1 MEFIADFH
9 IHSKYSRATSP
20 LMNVEEL
27 AIFARLKGIRLL
39 GTGDFTHPLWI
50 QELRGKLKLDDS
62 GLYRYNDTF
71 FILTTEVCNI
81 FYKNGKPKRI
91 HNIIFSPN
99 FQVAERINRELQNFG
114 NLQADGRPMLNLA
127 CKDLVE
133 IVLSIDSNC
142 LIVPAHI
149 WTPWYSLFGSNT
161 GFDSVYECFEEETK
175 QIFCLETGL
184 SSDPKMNWRLST
196 LDRFTLISNSD
207 AHSPKKIGREANM
220 FNTELSY
227 HSIISALRNK
237 NRQEFLG
244 TIEFFPQE
252 GKYHYDGH
260 RSCKVCFSPEETK
273 RAGNRCPK
281 CGKMITIGVMHRVK
295 KLSDRE
301 SGFVPDNS
309 IPFRYAIPLEE
320 LIANVKGVGVDSSIV
335 EKEYKALVTRF
346 GGEFEILFNIKE
358 DVLLSKLPTDL
369 AKCIIKVREE
379 KVRIQ
384 PGYDGVYGKIE
395 VPITEE
401 ERPTQ
406 LSLF

>member
-9 IHSKYSRATSP
+9 IHSRYSRATSP
-20 LMNVEEL
+20 LMNVQEL
-27 AIFARLKGIRLL
+27 ANFARLKGIRVL
-39 GTGDFTHPLWI
+39 GTGDFTHPLWLE
-50 QELRGKLKLDDS
+50 ELKGKLKLDSS
-62 GLYRYNDTF
+62 GLFRYNNTF

-81 FYKNGKPKRI
+81 FYYKDGRQRRI

-99 FQVAERINRELQNFG
+99 FWVVERINKELQDFG

-133 IVLSIDSNC
+133 IILSIDTAC

-149 WTPWYSLFGSNT
+149 WTPWYSLFGNNS
-161 GFDSVYECFEEETK
+161 GFDSVYECFGEETK
-175 QIFCLETGL
+175 QLFCLETGL

-207 AHSPKKIGREANM
+207 AHSPRKIGREANI

-227 HSIISALRNK
+227 HSIISALK
-237 NRQEFLG
+237 NREGFLG

-260 RSCKVCFSPEETK
+260 RNCNLCLSPDETK

-281 CGKMITIGVMHRVK
+281 CGKMITIGVMHRVE
-295 KLSDRE
+295 KLSDRGT
-301 SGFVPDNS
+301 GFVPNS
-309 IPFRYAIPLEE
+309 FIPFRYAIPLEE
-320 LIANVKGVGVDSSIV
+320 LIADAKGVGVDANIV
-335 EKEYKALVTRF
+335 AEEYKALVTRF
-346 GGEFEILFNIKE
+346 GGEFEILFNINE
-358 DVLLSKLPTDL
+358 DTLLSGLPTDL
-369 AKCIIKVREE
+369 AKRIIKVREG

-401 ERPTQ
+401 ETPAQ

>member
-27 AIFARLKGIRLL
+27 ANFAQLKGIKVL
-39 GTGDFTHPLWI
+39 GTGDFTHPLWL
-50 QELRGKLKLDDS
+50 QELKTSLRSEAS
-62 GLYRYNDTF
+62 GLFKFNDTF

-81 FYKNGKPKRI
+81 FYKNGRSKRI

-99 FQVAERINRELQNFG
+99 LQVAERINRELQNFG
-114 NLQADGRPMLNLA
+114 SLQADGRPMLNLS

-133 IVLSIDSNC
+133 IVLSIDSDC

-149 WTPWYSLFGSNT
+149 WTPWYSLFGNNS
-161 GFDSVYECFEEETK
+161 GFDSIYECFEEETK
-175 QIFCLETGL
+175 HIFCLETGL
-184 SSDPKMNWRLST
+184 SSDPKMNWRLSS

-207 AHSPKKIGREANM
+207 AHSPKKIGREANI

-227 HSIISALRNK
+227 HSIISALRDK
-237 NRQEFLG
+237 KREEFLG

-260 RSCKVCFSPEETK
+260 RGCNLRLSPEETK
-273 RAGNRCPK
+273 EVGNRCPK
-281 CGKMITIGVMHRVK
+281 CGKMITIGVMHRVE
-295 KLSDRE
+295 KLSDR
-301 SGFVPDNS
+301 GADFVPDSS

-320 LIANVKGVGVDSSIV
+320 LIANAKGVGVDSNIV
-335 EKEYKALVTRF
+335 GEEYKALVTRF

-358 DVLLSKLPTDL
+358 DALLSKLPIDL
-369 AKCIIKVREE
+369 AKRIIKVREGH
-379 KVRIQ
+379 VRIQ

-401 ERPTQ
+401 ERPAQ